1 MLEIDKNYAELP
13 WLSALRTELVSLCE
27 SERSPHSLLLYGRR
41 GTGRRQLALWLV
53 EALLG
58 KDPLRTLA
66 GSDEAVGHPD
76 LLVVEPADGKASIS
90 VDQIRELV
98 DFFRLTSHSS
108 AGRLAI
114 VWPAESMTVN
124 AANSLLKTLEE
135 PPAGSLII
143 LISESVSRLPATIV
157 SRCQRLRVPLP
168 PRELAFEWLVA
179 ESGEPI
185 PGDLLD
191 FAGGAPLTALA
202 LHAASF
208 GATASGFEKD
218 IQELQQR
225 RAIPVEVA
233 ARWSKTPD
241 LALEWLSWRLA
252 GEVRSALGVS
262 TDIASGAV
270 ASADNAGIAHA
281 GFQQMEQIRELRR
294 LFRGGISTELSLA
307 GLLMGWY
314 GGLGR

>member
-1 MLEIDKNYAELP
+1 M
-13 WLSALRTELVSLCE
+13 SALRAELVHLCE

-41 GTGRRQLALWLV
+41 GTGRRQLALWLA

-58 KDPLRTLA
+58 KDPLRTIA
-66 GSDEAVGHPD
+66 GSDEAAGHPD

-90 VDQIRELV
+90 VDQVRELV

-168 PRELAFEWLVA
+168 PRELALEWLIA
-179 ESGEPI
+179 ESGEATPH
-185 PGDLLD
+185 DLLD

-208 GATASGFEKD
+208 GATARGFEQD
-218 IQELQQR
+218 LQELQQR

-233 ARWSKTPD
+233 ARWGKTPD

-252 GEVRSALGVS
+252 GEVRSAMGVS
-262 TDIASGAV
+262 TGTGSGPSD
-270 ASADNAGIAHA
+270 SADLVHA